1 VGVKHGFGLAGS
13 QSVVDAHNFV
23 RPEPFKYIR
32 FPNVKNLGLKITP
45 NEQGEAIVLSAQ
57 RPIKGIVLEVDGE
70 DVKWGD
76 QALDLVPGDPQTV
89 KVIGLKG
96 RPVKARFLGDN
107 TA

>member
-1 VGVKHGFGLAGS
+1 MIA
-13 QSVVDAHNFV
+13 QNFLV
-23 RPEPFKYIR
+23 RPEPFKFIR
-32 FPNVKNLGLKITP
+32 FPDVKDLGLKITP
-45 NEQGEAIVLSAQ
+45 DEQGEAIVLSAQ

-96 RPVKARFLGDN
+96 RPVTARFLGDN